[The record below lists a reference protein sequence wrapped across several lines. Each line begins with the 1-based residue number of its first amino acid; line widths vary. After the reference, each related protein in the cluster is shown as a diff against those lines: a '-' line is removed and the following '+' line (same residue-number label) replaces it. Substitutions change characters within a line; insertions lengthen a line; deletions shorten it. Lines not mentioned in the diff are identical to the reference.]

1 MNFRSECEP
10 TTVEV
15 VMNDWDVT
23 NYAAKDNLLRVLR
36 QEADA
41 LFEMAANGPW
51 TAKTAC
57 TEWEVRDIVGH
68 LIDVTES
75 YFVGFDAVREGLAV
89 DEPLGLRVMRHR
101 LDEGAKEYRGL
112 DQAEAVARL
121 RSDFEKMMEISE
133 ALGPDEWGGQTV
145 GHKYMGPLP
154 ALFYPWFQLVDYGVH
169 SWDIRQGTGRAHGLM
184 GDTADLLAPLMFVLW
199 QAAADVPPD
208 IEPFSVGIR
217 LSGPNAKDYLV
228 SIGVDGLSYAQEDV
242 SGLPAVIEFDPGSLV
257 LTAFGRVNA
266 GTIRGDRAVADRFFN
281 SFFRI

>member
-1 MNFRSECEP
+1 M
-10 TTVEV
+10 EV
-15 VMNDWDVT
+15 VMNDWDAT
-23 NYAAKDNLLRVLR
+23 DYAAKDNLLRVLR

-41 LFEMAANGPW
+41 LLEMAANGPW

-75 YFVGFDAVREGLAV
+75 YFVGFDAVRDGLAV
-89 DEPLGLRVMRHR
+89 DEPLGVRVMQHR
-101 LDEGAKEYRGL
+101 LDENAKEYRGL
-112 DQAEAVARL
+112 DQGEAVARL
-121 RSDFEKMMEISE
+121 RSDFEKMMEICQ

-154 ALFYPWFQLVDYGVH
+154 AFFYPTFQLMDYGVH
-169 SWDIRQGTGRAHGLM
+169 GWDIRQGTGRAHGLM
-184 GDTADLLAPLMFVLW
+184 GDTADLLVPFMFILW
-199 QAAADVPPD
+199 QATTDIPPD
-208 IEPFSVGIR
+208 IDPFSVGIR
-217 LSGPNAKDYLV
+217 VSGRNAKDYLV

-266 GTIRGDRAVADRFFN
+266 GTIRGDRAVADRFLN